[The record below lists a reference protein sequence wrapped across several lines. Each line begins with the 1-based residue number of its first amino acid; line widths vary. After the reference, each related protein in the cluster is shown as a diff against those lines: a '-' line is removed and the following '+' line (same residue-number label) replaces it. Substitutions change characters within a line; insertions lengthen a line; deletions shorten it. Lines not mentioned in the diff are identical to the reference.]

1 MGNKEVALGGK
12 TDHFYGAY
20 SLRKSILIPFS
31 YFWEKLKR
39 HTRGKEVYLFSRDKG
54 IGWDWICL

>member
-54 IGWDWICL
+54 IG